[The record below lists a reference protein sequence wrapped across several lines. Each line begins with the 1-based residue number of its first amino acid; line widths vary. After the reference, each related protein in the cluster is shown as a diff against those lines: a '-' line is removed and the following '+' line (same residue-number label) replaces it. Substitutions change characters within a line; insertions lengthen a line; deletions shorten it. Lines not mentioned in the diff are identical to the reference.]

1 MKKLMIPLIALCLC
15 PVGCGNSK
23 TAEEAAQDGDIPALK
38 RMAENGDAEA
48 QYHLAE
54 GYGDGVKGLEWDH
67 EEAAKWYRKAA
78 EQGFNVLDASGRTL
92 YDPAHWLAVLYK
104 DGRQGLKQDLVA
116 AYAWHTISETND
128 HSNIAHPWSPSEP
141 KRHLRELAEKMTPEQ
156 ISKGQE
162 LFSEM
167 IKKNPKLIRKKD

>member
-1 MKKLMIPLIALCLC
+1 MKQLLLICAVVAL
-15 PVGCGNSK
+15 VGCGKGDGDSK

-48 QYHLAE
+48 QYHLAH
-54 GYGDGVKGLEWDH
+54 GYSDGGDH

-78 EQGFNVLDASGRTL
+78 EQGFNVLDASGRTA

-116 AYAWHTISETND
+116 AYAWHTISVTND
-128 HSNIAHPWSPSEP
+128 QSNIAHPWSPSEP

-167 IKKNPKLIRKKD
+167 IKKNPKLIKK

>member
-1 MKKLMIPLIALCLC
+1 MKQILVMMVVL
-15 PVGCGNSK
+15 VGCGKGDGDSK

-48 QYHLAE
+48 QYHLAQ
-54 GYGDGVKGLEWDH
+54 GYSDGVKGLEWDH

-116 AYAWHTISETND
+116 AYAWHTISVTND
-128 HSNIAHPWSPSEP
+128 RSDIAHPWSPSEP

-156 ISKGQE
+156 ITKGQE

-167 IKKNPKLIRKKD
+167 IKKNPKLLNK

>member
-1 MKKLMIPLIALCLC
+1 MAL
-15 PVGCGNSK
+15 VGCGKGDGDSK

-48 QYHLAE
+48 QYHLAH
-54 GYGDGVKGLEWDH
+54 GYFDGGDH

-78 EQGFNVLDASGRTL
+78 EQGFNVLDASGRTG

-116 AYAWHTISETND
+116 AYAWHTISVTND
-128 HSNIAHPWSPSEP
+128 QSNIAHPWSPSEP

-167 IKKNPKLIRKKD
+167 IKKNPKLLNK

>member
-54 GYGDGVKGLEWDH
+54 GYGDGWEGLEWDWK
-67 EEAAKWYRKAA
+67 EAAKWYRKAA
-78 EQGFNVLDASGRTL
+78 EQGFNIPDDTGLST
-92 YDPAHWLAVLYK
+92 YDPAHWISVMYEE
-104 DGRQGLKQDLVA
+104 GGHGLKQDLVA
-116 AYAWHTISETND
+116 AYAWSTIAATNNRD
-128 HSNIAHPWSPSEP
+128 NTSSGFRLR
-141 KRHLRELAEKMTPEQ
+141 KRLRELAEKMTPEQ
-156 ISKGQE
+156 IAKGQE
-162 LFSEM
+162 LSSEM
-167 IKKNPKLIRKKD
+167 VKKQPKLIRKKD

>member
-1 MKKLMIPLIALCLC
+1 MKQILVMMVVL
-15 PVGCGNSK
+15 VGCGKGDGDSK

-48 QYHLAE
+48 QYHLAQ
-54 GYGDGVKGLEWDH
+54 GYSDGVKGLEWDH

-116 AYAWHTISETND
+116 AYAWHTISVTND
-128 HSNIAHPWSPSEP
+128 RSDIAHPWSPSEP

-156 ISKGQE
+156 ITKGQE

-167 IKKNPKLIRKKD
+167 IKKNPKLIN

>member
-1 MKKLMIPLIALCLC
+1 MKQILVMMVLV
-15 PVGCGNSK
+15 VGCGKGDGDSK

-48 QYHLAE
+48 QYHLAH
-54 GYGDGVKGLEWDH
+54 GYFDGGDH

-78 EQGFNVLDASGRTL
+78 EQGFNVLDASGRTA

-116 AYAWHTISETND
+116 AYAWHTISVTND
-128 HSNIAHPWSPSEP
+128 QSNIAHPWSPSEP

-167 IKKNPKLIRKKD
+167 IKKNPKLLNK

>member
-1 MKKLMIPLIALCLC
+1 MKQLLLICAVVAL
-15 PVGCGNSK
+15 VGCGKGDGDSK

-48 QYHLAE
+48 QYHLAH
-54 GYGDGVKGLEWDH
+54 GYSDGVKGLEWDH

-116 AYAWHTISETND
+116 AYAWHTISVTND
-128 HSNIAHPWSPSEP
+128 RSDIAHPWSPSEP

-156 ISKGQE
+156 ITKGQE

-167 IKKNPKLIRKKD
+167 IKKNPKLVK

>member
-1 MKKLMIPLIALCLC
+1 MKQIVVMMAAVVL
-15 PVGCGNSK
+15 VGCGKGDGDSK

-48 QYHLAE
+48 QYHLAQ
-54 GYGDGVKGLEWDH
+54 GYSDGVKGLEWDH

-116 AYAWHTISETND
+116 AYAWHTISVTND
-128 HSNIAHPWSPSEP
+128 RSNIAHPWSPSEP

-167 IKKNPKLIRKKD
+167 IKKNPKLLK

>member
-54 GYGDGVKGLEWDH
+54 GYDDGVKGLEWDH

-116 AYAWHTISETND
+116 AYAWCTIAATNNRGNT
-128 HSNIAHPWSPSEP
+128 SNGIRLR
-141 KRHLRELAEKMTPEQ
+141 KRLSELAEKMTPEQ

-162 LFSEM
+162 LSSEM
-167 IKKNPKLIRKKD
+167 VKKQPKLIRKKD

>member
-1 MKKLMIPLIALCLC
+1 MKQILVMMVLV
-15 PVGCGNSK
+15 VGCGKGDGDSK

-48 QYHLAE
+48 QYHLAQ
-54 GYGDGVKGLEWDH
+54 GYSDGVKGLEWDH

-116 AYAWHTISETND
+116 AYAWHTISVTND
-128 HSNIAHPWSPSEP
+128 QSNIAHPWSPSEP

-167 IKKNPKLIRKKD
+167 IKKNPKLLNK

>member
-1 MKKLMIPLIALCLC
+1 MKQILVMMVVL
-15 PVGCGNSK
+15 VGCGKGDGDSK

-48 QYHLAE
+48 QYHLAQ
-54 GYGDGVKGLEWDH
+54 GYSDGVKGLEWDH

-104 DGRQGLKQDLVA
+104 DGRQGLKQDLAV
-116 AYAWHTISETND
+116 AYAWHTISVTND
-128 HSNIAHPWSPSEP
+128 RSNIAHPWSPSEP

-167 IKKNPKLIRKKD
+167 IKKNPKLLK